1 MLQCGNSPNLN
12 DWRLGWEKLRIRS
25 HMRYFLYALFLLLSW
40 LPAAQ
45 AAETITIVADS
56 WCPYNCDP
64 ASDRPGYMI
73 EIAKKAF
80 KRHGIKVEYSTMP
93 WTRAIDETRMFKHTA
108 IVGASKKDAPDFIF
122 PKLSQGWME
131 NTFYVKKD
139 NKWYYSGESALA
151 KISLGAV
158 ADYSYGNPLDDYI
171 AKNKND
177 LKLVQLVSGD
187 NALDTN
193 IKKLLAGRIDALV
206 EDEHVMTYYLA
217 QRSEAIRKQMKTAG
231 SLPINEQ
238 NNLYVAF
245 SPHEPDAEKYA
256 GILAK
261 ETEKMRKNGEL
272 KKILDR
278 YGVSDWQK

>member
-1 MLQCGNSPNLN
+1 M
-12 DWRLGWEKLRIRS
+12 RLT
-25 HMRYFLYALFLLLSW
+25 LFALLSFLTW

-45 AAETITIVADS
+45 AAETVTIVADS

-80 KRHGIKVEYSTMP
+80 RRHGIKVKYSNMP
-93 WTRAIDETRMFKHTA
+93 WTRAIEETRMFKHTA
-108 IVGASKKDAPDFIF
+108 IVGASHKDAEDFVF
-122 PKLSQGWME
+122 PKASQGWME

-139 NKWYYSGESALA
+139 NKWYYSGEPALA

-171 AKNKND
+171 GKNKND
-177 LKLVQLVSGD
+177 LQLVQLVSGD

-217 QRSEAIRKQMKTAG
+217 QRSEAIRAQLKTAG
-231 SLPINEQ
+231 SLPITEQ
-238 NNLYVAF
+238 NNLYIAF
-245 SPHEPDAEKYA
+245 SPQAPDAQKYA
-256 GILAK
+256 DILTK
-261 ETEKMRKNGEL
+261 ETEKMRKSGEL

-278 YGVSDWQK
+278 YSISDWVKK